1 MPQRQQLSPDWP
13 WAASHRIAQGV
24 QVGDT
29 VYTSGQIA
37 MDPAGNLV
45 GEGDLGAQ
53 ARQVFAN
60 IRAILAEAGAT
71 MGRRRENY
79 RFHYR
84 YESIRRL
91 FCRPRRGFPQQ
102 CSSQFHG
109 FLPAAGESGVAGGGR
124 SSSRHRLGILGPG
137 VDDFGDGG

>member
-13 WAASHRIAQGV
+13 WASSHRIAQGV

-60 IRAILAEAGAT
+60 IRAILAAASAT
-71 MGRRRENY
+71 MDDVVKITAFITDMSQYADYSAARAEA
-79 RFHYR
+79 
-84 YESIRRL
+84 
-91 FCRPRRGFPQQ
+91 FPNNVPA
-102 CSSQFHG
+102 SSTVSCPLLVSPELLVEVEAVAVIG
-109 FLPAAGESGVAGGGR
+109 SG
-124 SSSRHRLGILGPG
+124 S
-137 VDDFGDGG
+137 

>member
-1 MPQRQQLSPDWP
+1 MPQRQQLSPNWP

-71 MGRRRENY
+71 MDDVVKITAFITDMSQYADYSAARAEA
-79 RFHYR
+79 
-84 YESIRRL
+84 
-91 FCRPRRGFPQQ
+91 FPNNVPA
-102 CSSQFHG
+102 SSTVSCPLLVSPELLVEVEAVAVIG
-109 FLPAAGESGVAGGGR
+109 SG
-124 SSSRHRLGILGPG
+124 S
-137 VDDFGDGG
+137 

>member
-45 GEGDLGAQ
+45 GEGDLGGQ

-71 MGRRRENY
+71 MDDVVKITAFITDMSQYAAYSAACAEA
-79 RFHYR
+79 
-84 YESIRRL
+84 
-91 FCRPRRGFPQQ
+91 FPNNVPA
-102 CSSQFHG
+102 SSTVSCPLLVSPELLVEVEAVAVIG
-109 FLPAAGESGVAGGGR
+109 SG
-124 SSSRHRLGILGPG
+124 S
-137 VDDFGDGG
+137 

>member
-71 MGRRRENY
+71 MDDVVKITAFITDMNQYAAYAAARAEA
-79 RFHYR
+79 
-84 YESIRRL
+84 
-91 FCRPRRGFPQQ
+91 FPNNVPA
-102 CSSQFHG
+102 SSTVSCP
-109 FLPAAGESGVAGGGR
+109 LLVSPELLGEVEAVAGIGSG
-124 SSSRHRLGILGPG
+124 S
-137 VDDFGDGG
+137 

>member
-1 MPQRQQLSPDWP
+1 MPQRKQLSPDWP
-13 WAASHRIAQGV
+13 WASSHRIAQGV

-71 MGRRRENY
+71 MDDVVKITA
-79 RFHYR
+79 
-84 YESIRRL
+84 SITDMSQYADYSAARAEA
-91 FCRPRRGFPQQ
+91 FPNNVPA
-102 CSSQFHG
+102 SSTVSCPVLVSPELLVEVEAVAVIG
-109 FLPAAGESGVAGGGR
+109 SG
-124 SSSRHRLGILGPG
+124 S
-137 VDDFGDGG
+137 